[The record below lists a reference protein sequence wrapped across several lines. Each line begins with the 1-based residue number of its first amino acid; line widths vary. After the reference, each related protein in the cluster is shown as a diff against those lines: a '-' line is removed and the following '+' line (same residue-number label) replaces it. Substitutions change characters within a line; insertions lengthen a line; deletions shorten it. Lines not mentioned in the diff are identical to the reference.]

1 MNNDLKICVIGAGN
15 VATHLALA
23 LGRVG
28 EVVQILA
35 RTPQS
40 ASRLATLVG
49 RGCQPIA
56 DPSALRTDADLY
68 LIAVSDDSV
77 ARVVASTP
85 AAPGIWAHTSGSVPM
100 SVFEGHKRSYGV
112 FYPLQT
118 FSREAEV
125 DIREVPFFIEGNTPE
140 VTATLLGIARQLSDM
155 VEEADSNR
163 RRALHIAGVFGCN
176 FANLM
181 WMKAQQ
187 HLESEGL
194 DIKYLMPLL
203 KVTLKKLEQL
213 SPREAMTGPAR
224 RGDTGVMNRHA
235 ELLSDGD
242 REIYRL
248 LSQEI
253 MREFNVNGNEQD

>member
-1 MNNDLKICVIGAGN
+1 MKNDLKICIIGAGN

-28 EVVQILA
+28 RVVQVLA
-35 RTPQS
+35 RTPES
-40 ASRLATLVG
+40 ALRLASRIG
-49 RGCQPIA
+49 GGCEAVA

-68 LIAVSDDSV
+68 LISVSDDSV
-77 ARVVASTP
+77 AQVVASTP

-100 SVFEGHKRSYGV
+100 DVFKGYKERYGV

-118 FSREAEV
+118 FSRDAEV
-125 DIREVPFFIEGNTPE
+125 DIREVPFFIEGSSRE
-140 VTATLLGIARQLSDM
+140 VTDHLLDVARQLSSM

-181 WMKAQQ
+181 WMKANEQ
-187 HLESEGL
+187 LEREGL
-194 DIKYLMPLL
+194 DISYLMPLL
-203 KVTLKKLEQL
+203 KVTLAKLEQL
-213 SPREAMTGPAR
+213 SPRDAMTGPAR

-235 ELLSDGD
+235 ELLPEGD

-253 MREFNVNGNEQD
+253 MREFNIEGK